1 MDGVGSEDLVS
12 LLAIRGLPLG
22 KKGRL
27 YSTCVRSFMLYG
39 SETRPVK
46 EEDQIRYERNDA
58 RVAEW
63 ICNVGPED
71 KISAEECRSRLKLQ
85 SMR

>member
-39 SETRPVK
+39 SETKPVK
-46 EEDQIRYERNDA
+46 EDQIRLETNDA
-58 RVAEW
+58 RVAE
-63 ICNVGPED
+63 
-71 KISAEECRSRLKLQ
+71 
-85 SMR
+85 